1 MKEVGNRPWTR
12 WSKSLKQR
20 LVSQLTS
27 VVCIDARGQE
37 NMEGAMLY
45 HNFKQQWLSFLQH
58 NLEIWEQVDPVYAVI
73 DTSALG
79 SYAQCATESSSDSS
93 VTAGPLAGVAE
104 SRMVYSFTGANGL
117 ALSLQFAGHIQSQ
130 CPGLRVHILDT
141 GANAALIV

>member
-1 MKEVGNRPWTR
+1 MKEVGARPWTR

-73 DTSALG
+73 DTSAL
-79 SYAQCATESSSDSS
+79 DSPP
-93 VTAGPLAGVAE
+93 TAAAALETALAE

-117 ALSLQFAGHIQSQ
+117 ALSLQFAGRIQSQ